1 MFQILADQATSILKD
16 VNGIGDLLGLVVRIL
31 SYGLGA
37 AAIIGVVVAGIL
49 YLTARDNESQVVAAK
64 QRLLNTVI
72 GLIAWVVMFSVVS
85 WLIPGGVPDPKDPS
99 NNLQVEDAD
108 NNNPIQGGGSFGDK
122 SYDDMTCSEKHQ
134 YLSGL
139 GMAMGEVNA
148 VLRDCVDGNSG
159 STGGGGSSNDSNNS
173 SNDSSEWSDMTCTE
187 KRQML
192 KDMGMSSGEINA
204 VLRDEGC

>member
-108 NNNPIQGGGSFGDK
+108 NNNPIQGGGTFQESDEDEDNEEGDEK
-122 SYDDMTCSEKHQ
+122 GGAWDTLTCSEK
-134 YLSGL
+134 
-139 GMAMGEVNA
+139 
-148 VLRDCVDGNSG
+148 
-159 STGGGGSSNDSNNS
+159 
-173 SNDSSEWSDMTCTE
+173 
-187 KRQML
+187 RQRL
-192 KDMGMSSGEINA
+192 KDQGMKPGEINA
-204 VLRDEGC
+204 TLRDEGC